1 MPEPPSRVTENRGGT
16 SLSVLFAEPES
27 RPPHPASA
35 EDTGPP
41 PGAPR
46 GSGTDGPEARR
57 LLRLAVLPA
66 GLTAVVAAA
75 LVGWLLRAGDVLTG
89 PARGSAT
96 VGTVLATA
104 TALCCAIVMG
114 AAYAAWTQARSTT
127 ARYAALRREAD
138 RNQEALRALLARL
151 ERGDPPA
158 RPDLPLVPEPEGDA
172 FDLLAHA
179 CTLAQ
184 RTAEAAVVEAASLA
198 RGGEV
203 DGEERVE
210 VFVNLARRLQS
221 LVHREIELLDELE
234 NDVEDPDLLKG
245 LFQVDHLATRV
256 RRHAEN
262 LAVLG
267 GGVSRRQWTRPV
279 PATEVLRSAI
289 AEVEQYPRVK
299 LVPPVQGTV
308 RGHAVADVIHLLAE
322 LVENAT
328 VFSSP
333 RTSVSLR
340 AQYVTA
346 GLAVEVEDRGLGMT
360 GAELARM
367 NALLADPRRVN
378 VRELL
383 GDGRIGLFVVSQL
396 ARRHGI
402 AVRLQGN
409 IYGGVQAVLVL
420 PKTLLGD
427 PADDGAEADGLQP
440 DGLPPDDGPDD
451 HPPAPDGYAPDASW
465 APPALP
471 GNVPPP
477 PAPHGATPL
486 DVPAPRAAPAPP
498 FPSGGPYPHPQDRP
512 QLPRRRRQEHPVP
525 ELRDPPRGSREHD
538 HDEPE
543 PDPGLIVAYRR
554 GTGLAED
561 RSTARPVDPLDVPG
575 LFPDGL
581 R

>member
-1 MPEPPSRVTENRGGT
+1 MPEPPSRVTEIGRGI
-16 SLSVLFAEPES
+16 SSSDLFAEPVP
-27 RPPHPASA
+27 RPPHRASA
-35 EDTGPP
+35 EDTAPP
-41 PGAPR
+41 PGPGTR
-46 GSGTDGPEARR
+46 HGSGTDGPEARR

-75 LVGWLLRAGDVLTG
+75 LVGWLLRAGAVLTG
-89 PARGSAT
+89 PEPGSGT
-96 VGTVLATA
+96 VGAVLATA
-104 TALCCAIVMG
+104 TVLCCAIVMG
-114 AAYAAWTQARSTT
+114 GAYAAWTQARSTT
-127 ARYAALRREAD
+127 ARYAALRREAV
-138 RNQEALRALLARL
+138 RNQEALRTLLARL
-151 ERGDPPA
+151 ERGERPA

-172 FDLLAHA
+172 FGLLAHE

-184 RTAEAAVVEAASLA
+184 RTAEAAVVEAALLT

-203 DGEERVE
+203 DGREKVE

-267 GGVSRRQWTRPV
+267 GAVSRRQWTRPV
-279 PATEVLRSAI
+279 TATEVLRSAI

-299 LVPPVQGTV
+299 LLPPVQGTV

-367 NALLADPRRVN
+367 NALLADPRRLN
-378 VRELL
+378 VSELL
-383 GDGRIGLFVVSQL
+383 QDGRIGLFVVSQL

-402 AVRLQGN
+402 AVRLQSN

-427 PADDGAEADGLQP
+427 PADDGAEADGLQL
-440 DGLPPDDGPDD
+440 DGFPPDAPDSL
-451 HPPAPDGYAPDASW
+451 PAPDGYAPS

-471 GNVPPP
+471 GNVPRP
-477 PAPHGATPL
+477 PAPHGAPVL

-498 FPSGGPYPHPQDRP
+498 FASGGPYPHPQDRP
-512 QLPRRRRQEHPVP
+512 LLPRRRRQEHLVP
-525 ELRDPPRGSREHD
+525 ELRDPPQAPREHD
-538 HDEPE
+538 GAEPE
-543 PDPGLIVAYRR
+543 PDPGLIAAFRR

-561 RSTARPVDPLDVPG
+561 QPTPRPVHPLDVPD